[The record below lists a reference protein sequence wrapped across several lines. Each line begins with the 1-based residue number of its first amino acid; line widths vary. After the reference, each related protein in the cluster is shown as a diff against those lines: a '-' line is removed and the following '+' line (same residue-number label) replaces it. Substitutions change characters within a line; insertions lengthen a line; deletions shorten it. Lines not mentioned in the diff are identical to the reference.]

1 MTTGENSL
9 ALVTGASAGI
19 GREFARAMAA
29 RGLNVLIVA
38 RREDRLLE
46 LKAELEQQYGV
57 QIFPFVA
64 DLAEEGVEQRIE
76 AEVGRIG
83 LPLVWLIN
91 NAGYAIE
98 GPFDELP
105 LVEHQ
110 KFMKVMMTGVLE
122 LTHRLIPHLKK
133 ATPAYIINVGSM
145 GSFFSCSPQGGV
157 YMPIKKFV
165 QSFTEQLAVEFEM
178 QDTDINVAVSCPG
191 MTQTEIFHSASES
204 AKEKMASDRFAM
216 TAAQVVEQSINA
228 VLNGKV
234 VIVHGWNNKLFAA
247 VLRHLPLTWS
257 RRLTKAQS
265 EKMFEMDG
273 KIRNAPAGP

>member
-1 MTTGENSL
+1 MTTDKGSL
-9 ALVTGASAGI
+9 ALVTGASSGI
-19 GREFARAMAA
+19 GLEFARAMAA
-29 RGLNVLIVA
+29 RGLNVLVVA
-38 RREDRLLE
+38 RREERLLD

-64 DLAEEGVEQRIE
+64 DLAEEGVERHVVD
-76 AEVGRIG
+76 EVDRIG
-83 LPLVWLIN
+83 LPLAWLIN

-98 GPFDELP
+98 GPFDEIP

-110 KFMKVMMTGVLE
+110 KFMKVMMTGLLE

-165 QSFTEQLAVEFEM
+165 QSFSEQLAVEFEM
-178 QDTDINVAVSCPG
+178 QNIDISVTVSCPG
-191 MTQTEIFHSASES
+191 LTKTEIFHSASES
-204 AKEKMASDRFAM
+204 AKEAMASNRFVM
-216 TAAQVVEQSINA
+216 SAADVVEQSIDA

-234 VIVHGWNNKLFAA
+234 VVVHGWNNKLFAA
-247 VLRHLPLTWS
+247 LLRHLPLSWS
-257 RRLTKAQS
+257 RWLTKTEA
-265 EKMFEMDG
+265 EKMFDMDG
-273 KIRNAPAGP
+273 EVRNT